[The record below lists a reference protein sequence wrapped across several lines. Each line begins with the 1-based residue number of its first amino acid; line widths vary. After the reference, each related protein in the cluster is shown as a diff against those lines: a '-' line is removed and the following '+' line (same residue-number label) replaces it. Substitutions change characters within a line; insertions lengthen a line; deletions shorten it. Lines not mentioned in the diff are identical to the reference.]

1 VYWWLQQP
9 YARYPE
15 HTTSK
20 RFQPCALV
28 ITLVPILALLRR
40 RSKNCEELLR
50 SISVFA
56 CESQPIVVEGLQK
69 VLADCEDLVFSGWT
83 AKASDALEAI
93 QRVRPDVVLIDG
105 SAGLTAALRLV
116 GNLKTGAPVH
126 SVLWVVDLPEM
137 DAFRALQIGARGILK
152 KTLPIT
158 TLLECLREVASGQIW
173 MQQSAQV
180 SEFLQRKEASRLTP
194 REKDVVRLVCR
205 GLRNKQI
212 AENLHI
218 TPGTVKVHL
227 MHIFEKT
234 GLKDRLALA
243 VHGRELAGVEP
254 VPGNLAPLGSNG
266 R

>member
-1 VYWWLQQP
+1 LG
-9 YARYPE
+9 
-15 HTTSK
+15 
-20 RFQPCALV
+20 
-28 ITLVPILALLRR
+28 
-40 RSKNCEELLR
+40 

-56 CESQPIVVEGLQK
+56 CESQPIVVEGLQR
-69 VLADCEDLVFSGWT
+69 VLAECGDLVFSGW
-83 AKASDALEAI
+83 APRAADALDAI

-105 SAGLTAALRLV
+105 SAGLTSALRLL
-116 GNLKTGAPVH
+116 GNLKAASAVH

-152 KTLPIT
+152 KTQPIP
-158 TLLECLREVASGQIW
+158 TLLQCLREVAAGQIW
-173 MQQSAQV
+173 MQQSEQAT
-180 SEFLQRKEASRLTP
+180 EFLRRKDASRLTP
-194 REKDVVRLVCR
+194 REKEVVRLICR

-218 TPGTVKVHL
+218 TAGTVKVHL

-254 VPGNLAPLGSNG
+254 LSELAAAPDSGG

>member
-1 VYWWLQQP
+1 MVYGRL
-9 YARYPE
+9 E
-15 HTTSK
+15 S
-20 RFQPCALV
+20 CEG
-28 ITLVPILALLRR
+28 LLG
-40 RSKNCEELLR
+40 

-56 CESQPIVVEGLQK
+56 CESQPIVVEGLQR
-69 VLADCEDLVFSGWT
+69 VLADCDDFVFSGW
-83 AKASDALEAI
+83 ASKAGDALEAI
-93 QRVRPDVVLIDG
+93 QRVRPDVVLIDA
-105 SAGLTAALRLV
+105 SNGLTAALRLV
-116 GNLKTGAPVH
+116 GNLKAVALVH

-152 KTLPIT
+152 KTLPVP
-158 TLLECLREVASGQIW
+158 TLLECLREVAAGQIW
-173 MQQSAQV
+173 MQQSEQV
-180 SEFLQRKEASRLTP
+180 TEFLQRKEASRLTP
-194 REKDVVRLVCR
+194 REKEVVRLICR

-254 VPGNLAPLGSNG
+254 VSGPVAPFETIGN
-266 R
+266 